1 MALAVGVWEMNL
13 LLALAVVLANDI
25 EHARVTVA
33 DYPGVADTWIV
44 AWQDVPGV
52 TPSSGAM
59 VYTRDQGDSETRY
72 LAIGGGGKLALLD
85 RGRSRLIRASSL
97 PVMWVISNDPRHPL
111 EVVPDANQ
119 RVDVPALVA
128 QYEAFEAVAP
138 AGATR
143 TTIDAA
149 IAAQAAQTTKACGGQ
164 LAPRTQ
170 WATFGT
176 NTRLANQTVAI
187 LEAVASACGD
197 KDYATAVRKLRT
209 VRTDFKSGGGALRL
223 EITGT
228 ELAVHLSD
236 TSFNPRET
244 AQIWLHDHL

>member
-1 MALAVGVWEMNL
+1 MNFLVALV
-13 LLALAVVLANDI
+13 VVLANDL

-33 DYPGVADTWIV
+33 DYPGVPDAWIV

-59 VYTRDQGDSETRY
+59 VYKREQGDSETHY

-97 PVMWVISNDPRHPL
+97 PVMWVVANDPKHPI

-119 RVDVPALVA
+119 RVDVPALLA
-128 QYEAFEAVAP
+128 QYEAFEAIAP
-138 AGATR
+138 ATATK

-149 IAAQAAQTTKACGGQ
+149 IAAQLAHTNKVCGGQ
-164 LAPRTQ
+164 LAARTQ
-170 WATFGT
+170 WPSFGT
-176 NTRLANQTVAI
+176 NLRRANEAVAI
-187 LEAVASACGD
+187 LEAVDAACSD
-197 KDYATAVRKLRT
+197 KDYAASVRKLRT
-209 VRTDFKSGGGALRL
+209 LKVDFKSGGGELRL

-244 AQIWLHDHL
+244 AQIWLKDHL

>member
-1 MALAVGVWEMNL
+1 MNV
-13 LLALAVVLANDI
+13 LLALAVVLANDM

-33 DYPGVADTWIV
+33 DYPGVPDALIV

-52 TPSSGAM
+52 TPASGAM
-59 VYTRDQGDSETRY
+59 VYQRDQGDSETRY
-72 LAIGGGGKLALLD
+72 LAIGGGGKFALLD

-97 PVMWVISNDPRHPL
+97 PVMWVVANDPKHPL

-128 QYEAFEAVAP
+128 QYEAFEAIAP
-138 AGATR
+138 AAATR

-149 IAAQAAQTTKACGGQ
+149 IAAQAAQTNKTCGAQ
-164 LAPRTQ
+164 LAARTQ
-170 WATFGT
+170 WTTFGT
-176 NTRLANQTVAI
+176 NLRLANQAVAI
-187 LEAVASACGD
+187 LEALDGACSD
-197 KDYATAVRKLRT
+197 KDYASAVKKLRT
-209 VRTDFKSGGGALRL
+209 LKVDFKSGGGALRL

-244 AQIWLHDHL
+244 AEIWLHGHL